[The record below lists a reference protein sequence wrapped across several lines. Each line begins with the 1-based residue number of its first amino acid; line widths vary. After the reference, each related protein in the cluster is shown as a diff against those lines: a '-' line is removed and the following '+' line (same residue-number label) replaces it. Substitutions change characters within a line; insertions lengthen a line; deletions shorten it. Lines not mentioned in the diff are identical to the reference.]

1 MGFMARRVFFSFH
14 YERDIWRASQ
24 IRNSWVTKTDRESA
38 GFWDA
43 ASWEQVKKKGDTAI
57 RKWIDDNMKG
67 TSVTAVLIG
76 AETSDR
82 KWVRYEIEK
91 SLEKGNNIFGVRIHK
106 LKNQNGETDWAGD
119 LDFGLIDGEN
129 TFSELFPVYDWVDD
143 YGYENFADW
152 VEKSEPIARSDFGFL
167 EAIATLAIV
176 GLVFGALS
184 SLFKPRCPQC
194 KVKIDKGVTVCPNC
208 GTYLK

>member
-1 MGFMARRVFFSFH
+1 MARRVFFSFH

-43 ASWEQVKKKGDTAI
+43 AKWEQVKKRGDNAI
-57 RKWIDDNMKG
+57 RKWIDDNLNG

-76 AETSDR
+76 SETSNR

-91 SLEKGNNIFGVRIHK
+91 SLEKGNYVFGVRIHN
-106 LKNQNGETDWAGD
+106 LKDQRGETDWPGD
-119 LDFGLIDGEN
+119 LDFGILGGED
-129 TFSELFPVYDWVDD
+129 TFSELFHVYDWVDD
-143 YGYENFADW
+143 KGYDNFASW
-152 VEKSEPIARSDFGFL
+152 VENTVPNSSNNIGFWD
-167 EAIATLAIV
+167 AIAVTVIAA
-176 GLVFGALS
+176 FGYGILS
-184 SLFKPRCPQC
+184 SWFRPRCPQC
-194 KVKIDKGVTVCPNC
+194 NEKTVKGVQVCPNC